1 MSSFIALKK
10 HLNQHIIG
18 QQALLESLLVGLL
31 CDGHILIEG
40 MPGLAKTTAIKALAQ
55 AIEGEFQRIQFTP
68 DLLPADVVG
77 TEIYQHDEGSFKFR
91 AGPLFHHI
99 VLADEINRAP
109 PKVQSALLE
118 AMAERQITVG
128 HQTYALPPLFM
139 VLATQNPVE
148 QEGTYP
154 LPEAQLD
161 RFLLHTIV
169 DYPSRDEELAV
180 LALMEQEVN
189 ATTPRLTT
197 PILTQAELFEARQ
210 AVNQIYLAPKLKEY
224 CVDLVRMTREP
235 QDADLKRWRRFGAS
249 PRATLALARCARAV
263 AWLNNENYVTPE
275 HIQAI
280 APSVLRHRVVLS
292 FEAEADGISINQFIQ
307 RLLEFVAVP

>member
-31 CDGHILIEG
+31 CDGHVLIEG

-77 TEIYQHDEGSFKFR
+77 TEIYQHDEGTFKFR
-91 AGPLFHHI
+91 SGPLFHHI

-180 LALMEQEVN
+180 LALMEQEVS
-189 ATTPRLTT
+189 ATSPRLTA
-197 PILTQAELFEARQ
+197 PILMQAELFEARQ
-210 AVNQIYLAPKLKEY
+210 AVNQVYLAPQLKEY

-235 QDADLKRWRRFGAS
+235 HHADLKRWRRFGAS

-280 APSVLRHRVVLS
+280 VPSVLRHRVILS

-307 RLLEFVAVP
+307 RLLELVAVP